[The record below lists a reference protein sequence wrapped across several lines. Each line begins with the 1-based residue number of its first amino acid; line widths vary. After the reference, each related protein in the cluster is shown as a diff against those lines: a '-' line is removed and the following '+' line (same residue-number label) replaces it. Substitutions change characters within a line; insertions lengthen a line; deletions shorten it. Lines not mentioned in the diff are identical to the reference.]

1 MVNAAGYVHLG
12 AVLDCTGREWDFH
25 SISTSNLCT
34 PRSMY
39 SAGYAQERR
48 WVDHQLV
55 LGFSFNQ
62 RSVSLLLRRH
72 QGHRDRTDQGVDC
85 DAVCHGKIDSPSF
98 EERVTAVSK
107 QSEALVQIRAHQFNR
122 ITAHGTPGNIRG
134 GRGVGD
140 FSRVG

>member
-1 MVNAAGYVHLG
+1 
-12 AVLDCTGREWDFH
+12 
-25 SISTSNLCT
+25 
-34 PRSMY
+34 MY
-39 SAGYAQERR
+39 SAGYAPERR

-55 LGFSFNQ
+55 LGFFSIKG
-62 RSVSLLLRRH
+62 L
-72 QGHRDRTDQGVDC
+72 HRYFYGATKGTVIGLTKALTATPFVTARL
-85 DAVCHGKIDSPSF
+85 ISPSF